1 MEVTL
6 PGELRDPVWG
16 EWVLRMILARGKR
29 LLLPVDSTS
38 GGGEDNPLHIVLYAV
53 LEEANCAQHV
63 YFCIEVRLS
72 DRTPDIH
79 LGSLMAQ
86 CLWRE
91 LLEYAGAPAA
101 DIRLVE
107 ATPYRD
113 VLSSSAGE
121 IVHYGHLVAP
131 LEQAVAHV
139 RADEA
144 GAACE

>member
-53 LEEANCAQHV
+53 LEKANCAQHV

-72 DRTPDIH
+72 NRTPDIH
-79 LGSLMAQ
+79 LGSLMAR

-91 LLEYAGAPAA
+91 LLEYAGAPGA
-101 DIRLVE
+101 DVRLVE
-107 ATPYRD
+107 ASSLGN
-113 VLSSSAGE
+113 VLSFTAGE

-131 LEQAVAHV
+131 LEQTLSHV
-139 RADEA
+139 RTDEP
-144 GAACE
+144 G